1 MTLVMLS
8 VITIVAVA
16 FLALSQREKTMVTQS
31 TQQSDAEIMSDI
43 GTERAKAEIMAR
55 ILAAH
60 TNLNAVDLLVSLN
73 YIRTNGFV
81 SGQTLPVDPLNV
93 NYEYR
98 QNGTALA
105 ANEWEQ
111 NIANLYYDPR
121 ATVFVDT
128 K

>member
-1 MTLVMLS
+1 AFLGRWAARATRPSRLASRRPQADRTKLPAADPCTANSVPWAAEHHRRVACATQSGIALVMTLVMLS

-60 TNLNAVDLLVSLN
+60 TN
-73 YIRTNGFV
+73 
-81 SGQTLPVDPLNV
+81 
-93 NYEYR
+93 
-98 QNGTALA
+98 
-105 ANEWEQ
+105 
-111 NIANLYYDPR
+111 
-121 ATVFVDT
+121 
-128 K
+128 